1 MAKGVPNTA
10 IDIWLCDARLGEP
23 TLKLFTCHLPLNAT
37 ATVGQAL
44 MQAGIA
50 SGPADPILARKGCF
64 GVFGKRK
71 DWDSP
76 IYDGDRL
83 ELYSPLLIDPKTVR
97 RKKANQNQDAKF
109 QAAAAKRKARRL

>member
-1 MAKGVPNTA
+1 MAEHSL
-10 IDIWLCDARLGEP
+10 DLFLCDARQGEP
-23 TLKLFTCHLPLNAT
+23 NLKPFKLTLAADELP
-37 ATVGQAL
+37 TVGLAL
-44 MQAGIA
+44 IKAGIA
-50 SGPADPILARKGCF
+50 TGPDDPVLARKGCF

-76 IYDGDRL
+76 IYNGDRL

>member
-1 MAKGVPNTA
+1 MAERVIHLT
-10 IDIWLCDARLGEP
+10 LCDARQGEP
-23 TLKLFTCHLPLNAT
+23 VLKPFQLLLDEGQS
-37 ATVGQAL
+37 ATVGLAL
-44 MQAGIA
+44 LRAGIA
-50 SGPADPILARKGCF
+50 AGADDPVLARKGCF

-76 IYDGDRL
+76 IYNGDRL

-109 QAAAAKRKARRL
+109 QAAAAKGKARRL

>member
-1 MAKGVPNTA
+1 MASLSL
-10 IDIWLCDARLGEP
+10 DLLLCDARLGEP
-23 TLKLFTCHLPLNAT
+23 VLSPMTLVLNEGEL
-37 ATVGQAL
+37 ATVGLAL
-44 MQAGIA
+44 LRAGIA
-50 SGPADPILARKGCF
+50 KGPNDPVLARKGSF

-76 IYDGDRL
+76 IYSGDRL

-97 RKKANQNQDAKF
+97 RKRANQNQDAKF

>member
-1 MAKGVPNTA
+1 MAERSLNLL
-10 IDIWLCDARLGEP
+10 LCDAREGEP
-23 TLKLFTCHLPLNAT
+23 NLMPYSLILAADEL
-37 ATVGQAL
+37 ATVGLAL
-44 MQAGIA
+44 MRTGIA
-50 SGPADPILARKGCF
+50 AGPNDPILSRKGCF

-71 DWDSP
+71 EWDSP

-97 RKKANQNQDAKF
+97 RKKANQIQDAKF